1 MLELLWDLNKMS
13 MKKKKKVM
21 KKKKTT
27 PGRGY

>member
-13 MKKKKKVM
+13 MTPKKKVM